1 MSSFIILLYFFKSFK
16 KKYGDNDDGN
26 NPKPILHSYLMDI
39 RGCNGEN
46 KDDKCTITSSLYS
59 NSEINSHRKNNNKN
73 DFSKG
78 LKFSNREIC

>member
-1 MSSFIILLYFFKSFK
+1 
-16 KKYGDNDDGN
+16 
-26 NPKPILHSYLMDI
+26 MDI

-78 LKFSNREIC
+78 FKFNNREIC